1 MGGHFYSELLFFDT
15 CNELLQIK
23 YKTVFI
29 ALFKKEYKFENDWKL
44 IAIADANQALMYSLP
59 IEE

>member
-1 MGGHFYSELLFFDT
+1 LFFDT
-15 CNELLQIK
+15 CNELLHIK